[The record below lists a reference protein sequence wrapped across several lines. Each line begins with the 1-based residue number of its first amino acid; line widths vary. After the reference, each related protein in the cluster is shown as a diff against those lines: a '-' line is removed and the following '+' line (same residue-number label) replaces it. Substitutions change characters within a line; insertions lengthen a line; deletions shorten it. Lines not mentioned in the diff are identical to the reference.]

1 MAATP
6 GPIPLKI
13 VIVGDGGVGKSSIT
27 MQLLRRDFSEEY
39 DPTVEDSY
47 STQLSLD
54 GKDYAIEIIDT
65 AGQEEYRGLWAE
77 TSAREGDGFIL
88 TYAIDS
94 QDSFELL
101 PDFLHTLRK
110 AKSPQDNPTP
120 AMTPEN
126 TPFPFIVVG
135 NKCDK
140 PPTERVV
147 SAQQG
152 LGLARN
158 AGGLFYEVSAKQR
171 VNIDAFFST
180 LVRAVAK
187 SKELHQEHVSRC
199 RGKVDD
205 GLFNGNVAFLDK
217 QQAASSRT
225 PSSIGAGGGGVR
237 YGKDAEKEK
246 QKALASRGTRNPSLA
261 MDRRR
266 SLSVGGLG
274 GDPQGLGRDDRH
286 AKGCGCVIA

>member
-1 MAATP
+1 MTTG

-110 AKSPQDNPTP
+110 AKSPEDNPTP

-140 PPTERVV
+140 PPQERTVP
-147 SAQQG
+147 AQ
-152 LGLARN
+152 LGLAFARN

-187 SKELHQEHVSRC
+187 SRELHLEHISRC
-199 RGKVDD
+199 RGRVDD
-205 GLFNGNVAFLDK
+205 GLFNGNVAFIEK
-217 QQAASSRT
+217 QGGLASASS
-225 PSSIGAGGGGVR
+225 SAGGVR

-274 GDPQGLGRDDRH
+274 GDPEGLGRDDQH
-286 AKGCGCVIA
+286 SKGCGCVIA